1 MVYECYNKILCI
13 DFLMFKAGHNS
24 DERLLQKLKLRAKKQ
39 FHIKRIIAKKFN
51 LNILMKRKL
60 DIINHQ

>member
-1 MVYECYNKILCI
+1 
-13 DFLMFKAGHNS
+13 MFKAGHNS